1 MREVVAEL
9 QPSCPEEVGIVV
21 AGRNRQGEHKLAE
34 VGGDLACISQIRLSR
49 FPSEAELGAG
59 KPSATGELPPGRAAV
74 ALASK
79 AVQPQQP
86 RSLQGVQVVTLEN
99 AGHNVRRAR
108 HLRNPGMKRC
118 SLHVSRASC
127 GFAAGSRG

>member
-49 FPSEAELGAG
+49 FPRRQSWGPENLQRLENCHQVGQQSLWRRKLSSRNSHAPCRACRWSHWKMQGTTCAELDTFGI
-59 KPSATGELPPGRAAV
+59 PG
-74 ALASK
+74 
-79 AVQPQQP
+79 
-86 RSLQGVQVVTLEN
+86 
-99 AGHNVRRAR
+99 
-108 HLRNPGMKRC
+108 
-118 SLHVSRASC
+118 
-127 GFAAGSRG
+127 